1 MCFRSMVLHGP
12 PIILKAPRP
21 PLSVFKG
28 GPLLALESTN
38 VQKNSPAAGHYTLY
52 YFNSQFKN
60 ISPASGYYV
69 ITPFS
74 ENNMVNTVK

>member
-1 MCFRSMVLHGP
+1 MPNLAF
-12 PIILKAPRP
+12 
-21 PLSVFKG
+21 FKE

-38 VQKNSPAAGHYTLY
+38 FQKNSPAAANIP
-52 YFNSQFKN
+52 YFTSQFKN
-60 ISPASGYYV
+60 NSPAAGYYV